1 MAEKAATLTEAVTE
15 ERSRRNEETLRL
27 LVESVKDYAIFM
39 LDPEGYITTW
49 NLGAQR
55 LKGYVAVEAIG
66 QHFSIFYSREDLAAG
81 KPAHELEVARAEGRV
96 EDEGWR
102 LRKDGTRFWANVVI
116 TAVHDDTG
124 ALRGFGKLTRDL
136 TERRRLE
143 QERLKLAH
151 AEESIRLR
159 DEFLSIASH
168 ELRTPI
174 NALVLQLA
182 ALEVALDRGSV
193 DAKNARAQTSR
204 AARQARRL
212 NDLVTRLLDV
222 SRLATGRLTL
232 SRQRMDLASS
242 VRDVVADLG
251 AEAAAS
257 GCTMT
262 IDASAPE
269 SVIGTW
275 DHLRIE
281 QVVTNLLSNAIKYGP
296 GGPIGIVI
304 STEPR
309 SVRVAVSDRGI
320 GVAPAD
326 RERILERFERGAT
339 PRDRGGLGI
348 GLYVARS
355 LVEAH
360 GGTMALESEVGRGST
375 FSFTLPLDSAV
386 ETPGEERT

>member
-275 DHLRIE
+275 DQLRIE

-304 STEPR
+304 STER

-326 RERILERFERGAT
+326 RERIFERFERGAT

>member
-66 QHFSIFYSREDLAAG
+66 QHFSIFYTREDLAAG

-304 STEPR
+304 STER

-326 RERILERFERGAT
+326 RERIFERFERGAT

>member
-232 SRQRMDLASS
+232 NRQRMDLASS

-275 DHLRIE
+275 DQLRIE

-326 RERILERFERGAT
+326 RERIFERFERGAT